1 MPAQCQV
8 RRMAGEDWAES
19 WKKHFRPLE
28 VGAVL
33 LIKPSWSRCR
43 ARLNQATVILDPGL
57 SFGTGQH
64 ATTEFCLRQLVARR
78 PLKQPQSFL
87 DMGTGSGILAIA
99 AAKLGYHPV
108 HAFDFDPDAVRIA
121 QDNARRNGVRA
132 RLTIRRQ
139 DLRDLGCRHAPR
151 YHLICANLEVGLL
164 LSEHRRILS
173 RLHENGALVLSGIL
187 DHQFPRV
194 QNRYLEAGLTLA
206 AEELRQEW
214 RSGVFVFSPP

>member
-1 MPAQCQV
+1 V
-8 RRMAGEDWAES
+8 
-19 WKKHFRPLE
+19 
-28 VGAVL
+28 
-33 LIKPSWSRCR
+33 
-43 ARLNQATVILDPGL
+43 LDPGL

-78 PLKQPQSFL
+78 PADQPRSFL

-108 HAFDFDPDAVRIA
+108 EAFDVDPDAVRIA
-121 QDNARRNGVRA
+121 LDNAARNGVSA
-132 RLTIRRQ
+132 RVRVWRQ
-139 DLRDLGCRHAPR
+139 DLRKLGCQRAPR

-173 RLHENGALVLSGIL
+173 RLDRKGALVLSGIL
-187 DHQFPRV
+187 DRQFPSVR
-194 QNRYLEAGLTLA
+194 NRYVRSGLTLA

-214 RSGVFVFSPP
+214 RSGVFVFRSQI